1 MSKNFDAFYFKKLRS
16 QGYTLEQSLAE
27 LADNSITHN
36 ANNIWVYMYW
46 SDDTGKDSFIMVVD
60 DGDGMNENELL
71 NKALTIPKDDIM
83 NQKKEGHSVY
93 GLGLKTGS
101 FNHCRSITIITK
113 KNRLL
118 KKTLN
123 LTDGQTDYMPS
134 CMDHRFIKKHLDL
147 FAKRK
152 KGTIIILSDLDK
164 ISEMRASDRGPNFY
178 EDCDKSKKHFKLTY
192 HKYLLKDKI
201 KIFFQGIDEIN
212 RTKAIDPFYK
222 NHPSTIKLEN
232 IEISFYKGGD
242 TILKPY
248 IIPIDTGDENLGK
261 SKNDL
266 QGLYFLRNNRL
277 IDCGGWFGLGEKNK
291 NGFWSSNDRFNR
303 LRIEIDIPIETSK
316 HWITHTKNSVKI
328 PDYAISKMRKHLVQI
343 RKEFTAKI
351 GQINEDSKDP
361 IDENLK
367 KKRELNKVI
376 KNRILNEEDLTK
388 IQKFIENLK

>member
-1 MSKNFDAFYFKKLRS
+1 MNGECIWNMSKNFDAFYFKKLRS

-83 NQKKEGHSVY
+83 DQKKEGHSVY

-134 CMDHRFIKKHLDL
+134 CMDHRFIKKNLDL

-178 EDCDKSKKHFKLTY
+178 EDCDKSKKHFKLIY

-232 IEISFYKGGD
+232 IEISFY
-242 TILKPY
+242 
-248 IIPIDTGDENLGK
+248 N
-261 SKNDL
+261 
-266 QGLYFLRNNRL
+266 
-277 IDCGGWFGLGEKNK
+277 
-291 NGFWSSNDRFNR
+291 
-303 LRIEIDIPIETSK
+303 
-316 HWITHTKNSVKI
+316 
-328 PDYAISKMRKHLVQI
+328 
-343 RKEFTAKI
+343 
-351 GQINEDSKDP
+351 INC
-361 IDENLK
+361 
-367 KKRELNKVI
+367 I
-376 KNRILNEEDLTK
+376 KL
-388 IQKFIENLK
+388 